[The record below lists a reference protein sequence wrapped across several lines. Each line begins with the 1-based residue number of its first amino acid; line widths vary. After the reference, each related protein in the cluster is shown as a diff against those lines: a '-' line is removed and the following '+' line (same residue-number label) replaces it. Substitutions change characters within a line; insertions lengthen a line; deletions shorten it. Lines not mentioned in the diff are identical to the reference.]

1 MIQIDCVEEA
11 SPRQEH
17 KLSLCL
23 QHYGGFKPF
32 NS

>member
-23 QHYGGFKPF
+23 HYGGFKPF